1 MPGLGWVHGWLVLV
15 AGERHDEQLK
25 TLALAFVPCR
35 ALAQQSAAAL
45 AGRAS
50 SR

>member
-1 MPGLGWVHGWLVLV
+1 MLGRGWVHGWLVLF

-25 TLALAFVPCR
+25 TLALALVPCR
-35 ALAQQSAAAL
+35 SLAQQSAAAL
-45 AGRAS
+45 AGSAS